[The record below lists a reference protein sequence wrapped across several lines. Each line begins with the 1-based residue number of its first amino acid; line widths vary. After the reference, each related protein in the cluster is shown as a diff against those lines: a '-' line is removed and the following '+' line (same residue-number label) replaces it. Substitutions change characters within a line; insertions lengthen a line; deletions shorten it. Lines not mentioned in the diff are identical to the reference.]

1 MTLSTHSCIPLR
13 QINRLALSALILFY
27 GTDPFC
33 LSTGVMGSE
42 CLGILRSFFSMRR
55 AEAKTHPVANREIS
69 ELDDQ
74 NEMPS

>member
-1 MTLSTHSCIPLR
+1 MR
-13 QINRLALSALILFY
+13 N
-27 GTDPFC
+27 
-33 LSTGVMGSE
+33 E

>member
-1 MTLSTHSCIPLR
+1 MTESE
-13 QINRLALSALILFY
+13 ILFLR
-27 GTDPFC
+27 PH
-33 LSTGVMGSE
+33 LRNE